1 MTYQSVLESVD
12 SHKVNQYKEYW
23 NNVAPQTDGEI
34 FQRWL
39 FAYTSIHTT
48 WESNVRAYNHIKN
61 FESWIGD
68 KDKLA
73 HLLLLGRAGCHNQRT
88 KYIWD
93 FSSKFWAN
101 PEKFKKTN
109 KENWFK
115 FRNRLSNE
123 LWGIGLAK
131 TSFALELCYPDKCQA
146 VCLDVH
152 MLRLLGM
159 NEQGYKKD
167 SAKDVAEYEQGE
179 RKWHYRASKMSAP
192 NYIARCIYWDVKQ
205 GHNNSRYWSS
215 CLENQLH
222 FDFQDLPENDFGFL
236 FSGKNEGE
244 Q

>member
-23 NNVAPQTDGEI
+23 NNVAPQTDGEF

-61 FESWIGD
+61 FESWIDD

-73 HLLLLGRAGCHNQRT
+73 HLLYIGRAGCHNQRT

-109 KENWFK
+109 RENWFK

-131 TSFALELCYPDKCQA
+131 TSFAFELCYPEKCQA

-167 SAKDVAEYEQGE
+167 SKKDVAEYEQGE
-179 RKWHYRASKMSAP
+179 RKWHYRAEKMKAP

-205 GHNNSRYWSS
+205 GYKNSRYWSS

-222 FDFQDLPENDFGFL
+222 FDF
-236 FSGKNEGE
+236 
-244 Q
+244 

>member
-1 MTYQSVLESVD
+1 M
-12 SHKVNQYKEYW
+12 NQYKEYW
-23 NNVAPQTDGEI
+23 NNVAPQTDGEF

-73 HLLLLGRAGCHNQRT
+73 HLLYIGKAGCHNQRT

-115 FRNRLSNE
+115 FRNRLSLD

-131 TSFALELCYPDKCQA
+131 TSFALELCYPEKCQA

-152 MLRLLGM
+152 MLRVLNL
-159 NEQGYKKD
+159 NTQ
-167 SAKDVAEYEQGE
+167 VCT
-179 RKWHYRASKMSAP
+179 AP
-192 NYIARCIYWDVKQ
+192 TI
-205 GHNNSRYWSS
+205 
-215 CLENQLH
+215 
-222 FDFQDLPENDFGFL
+222 
-236 FSGKNEGE
+236 
-244 Q
+244 

>member
-1 MTYQSVLESVD
+1 MTYESVLENVD

-23 NNVAPQTDGEI
+23 NNVAPVTDGEI

-73 HLLLLGRAGCHNQRT
+73 HLLLISRAGCHNQRT
-88 KYIWD
+88 NYIWD

-101 PEKFKKTN
+101 PERFKKTN
-109 KENWFK
+109 RENWFK
-115 FRNRLSNE
+115 FRNRLSLE

-131 TSFALELCYPDKCQA
+131 TSFALELCYPEKCQV

-159 NEQGYKKD
+159 NEHGYKKD
-167 SAKDVAEYEQGE
+167 IKADVAEYEKGE
-179 RKWHYRASKMSAP
+179 RKWHYRAEKMKAP

-205 GHNNSRYWSS
+205 GYKNSRYWSS

-222 FDFQDLPENDFGFL
+222 FDF
-236 FSGKNEGE
+236 
-244 Q
+244 